1 MKTAVVWLVGALL
14 ASACGS
20 DTPSTGAPDGPP
32 LVADAGSDGGVASGP
47 ATALFEL
54 PRSGTPPSEFY
65 ALPFPNDLRRQP
77 DGTIDLSGLMP
88 YFAQNPLLTSY
99 LQIFSTKTA
108 GFGTNEA
115 IFFRFSTEIDPS
127 ALPSPADSVAA
138 GASVYLVDVDPNS
151 PHRGERVPLRF
162 RFEKFAGTSIGA
174 DWLSCLPYPGFPL
187 RRATTYAAV
196 VTKRLHGADGT
207 PVRRSA
213 DFDAVLAASGG
224 DATVAAARTAYAPLV
239 SWLGTQG
246 ADLAADVVDAAVFT
260 TQDPVTFMQKIRQ
273 VIYSTVAAPV
283 AKNIAATDGTSGYQ
297 TYEGQYDTPNFQSG
311 LVPYT
316 QTGGEILVDESGD
329 PIVDHMETIRFA
341 VTVPKTTMPASGW
354 PIVLYAH
361 GTGGDY
367 RSFIDDGTAGRLA
380 AQGLAIISIDQ
391 VLHGPRDPTHSNP
404 DFTFFNPANP
414 LAARDNVRQGA
425 LDDFQ
430 LLRLVATLSAGG
442 QTFDEQKI
450 GFFGH
455 SQGGLTGP
463 PFLAAEPNV
472 TGAVLSGAGGLI
484 YIALLDK
491 TEPPIIPTFV
501 MATIRDVP
509 LDEFNATLAL
519 IQMFIEPAD
528 PANYG
533 PLLIREPLEGVG
545 AKNIYQSEGFVDHYA
560 PDPGIEAFGVAMGL
574 TPATPMLH
582 DVPGFA
588 LRGTTWTAPPIMSNL
603 DGKTAVFA
611 QYDAGAGEGHFV
623 VFDVAAAQRQSAQF
637 LGTLAKTGTAT
648 LVP

>member
-1 MKTAVVWLVGALL
+1 MKRSLVWLVGALL
-14 ASACGS
+14 ASACSS
-20 DTPSTGAPDGPP
+20 DSSPAVTPDGP
-32 LVADAGSDGGVASGP
+32 VAGADGGVASGP

-54 PRSGTPPSEFY
+54 PRPGAPTSEFY
-65 ALPFPNDLRRQP
+65 ALPFPNDLRRKT
-77 DGTIDLSGLMP
+77 DGTIDLGGLAP

-99 LQIFSTKTA
+99 LQIFSTKTP
-108 GFGTNEA
+108 GFGTNAA

-127 ALPSPADSVAA
+127 TLPSPADSIGF
-138 GASVYLVDVDPNS
+138 GASVYLVDIDPNS

-207 PVRRSA
+207 PVRRAA
-213 DFDAVLAASGG
+213 DFDAILAASGG
-224 DATVAAARTAYAPLV
+224 DATVAAARTTYAPLTA
-239 SWLGTQG
+239 WLGTYG
-246 ADLAADVVDAAVFT
+246 ADLAADVVDATVFT

-273 VIYSTVAAPV
+273 VIYSSVAAPV
-283 AKNIAATDGTSGYQ
+283 AKNIGPTDSTSAYQ

-311 LVPYT
+311 TVPYT
-316 QTGGEILVDESGD
+316 QTGGEILVDDGGV
-329 PIVDHMETIRFA
+329 PIVDHIETIRFA
-341 VTVPKTTMPASGW
+341 VTVPKSTMPASGW

-367 RSFIDDGTAGRLA
+367 RSFIRDGTAGRLA
-380 AQGLAIISIDQ
+380 AQGLATISIDQ
-391 VLHGPRDPTHSNP
+391 VLHGPRDPTGSNP

-430 LLRLVATLSAGG
+430 LLRLVGTLSAGG
-442 QTFDEQKI
+442 QTFDTTKI
-450 GFFGH
+450 GYFGH

-519 IQMFIEPAD
+519 LQMFIEPAD

-560 PDPGIEAFGVAMGL
+560 PDPGIEAFGVSMGL

-588 LRGTTWTAPPIMSNL
+588 LRGTSWTSPPIMTNL

-611 QYDAGAGEGHFV
+611 QYDAAAGDDGHFV
-623 VFDVAAAQRQSAQF
+623 VFDVAAAERQSAQF
-637 LGTLAKTGTAT
+637 LGSLAKTGTAT